1 MAGHMQV
8 LALTS
13 FLAVSLPVEYYET
26 ANGLQWLIPHVNT
39 PWQKNEDVN
48 YTTTFAANLQTN
60 LSLSIRRSL
69 MTSAAHVPSGVGKLQ
84 FQDLFSACRMMR
96 QWPTQYVCLSLKP
109 FSLLQT
115 HILVYNQRLAKHGCK
130 SQRNVPKY

>member
-1 MAGHMQV
+1 VQV

-26 ANGLQWLIPHVNT
+26 VNGLQWLIPHVST

-48 YTTTFAANLQTN
+48 YTTSFDAANAQMN

-69 MTSAAHVPSGVGKLQ
+69 LSASHVPTGVGELQ
-84 FQDLFSACRMMR
+84 LQAVSSPCRMMR
-96 QWPTQYVCLSLKP
+96 QWPARYVC
-109 FSLLQT
+109 
-115 HILVYNQRLAKHGCK
+115 
-130 SQRNVPKY
+130 